1 MSIELLK
8 DSLVEPSFE
17 QVEQSGVDLSQ
28 CPEAILFFVAALA
41 VAKPVEK
48 PKVDDLEVLVFA
60 DDGQTKKRKP
70 SAKERDDAFAFYQ
83 SLTTVADL
91 VSATEAEQTLS
102 FIDGEEVFLD
112 FSAPHGRYAK
122 GDKACFNGKDAT
134 RILAFQPPVAKQYT
148 PE

>member
-8 DSLVEPSFE
+8 ESLVEPSFE
-17 QVEQSGVDLSQ
+17 QVEQSGLDLSQ

-41 VAKPVEK
+41 VSQPAQK

-60 DDGQTKKRKP
+60 DDGQTQKLRP

-83 SLTTVADL
+83 SLTA
-91 VSATEAEQTLS
+91 SAEKPESPEVEQTPS
-102 FIDGEEVFLD
+102 FADDEKVFLA

-122 GDKACFNGKDAT
+122 GDKACFSAKDAE
-134 RILAFQPPVAKQYT
+134 RILSYKPAVAKQYT

>member
-1 MSIELLK
+1 MSTELLK

-17 QVEQSGVDLSQ
+17 QVEQSGFDLSQ

-41 VAKPVEK
+41 VAQPTDK

-60 DDGQTKKRKP
+60 DDGQTQKLRP

-83 SLTTVADL
+83 SLTAPALEPEVEQAPSFADD
-91 VSATEAEQTLS
+91 EK
-102 FIDGEEVFLD
+102 VFLA

-122 GDKACFNGKDAT
+122 GDKACFSAKDAA
-134 RILAFQPPVAKQYT
+134 RILSYQPAVAKQYT